1 MTKLLNSIETIPLLS
16 GPTLLFVHQTGT
28 PRLSINIYTRG
39 GNCID
44 YFPGE
49 MDVIDRLLLKGT
61 YAETSEEIAVK
72 LDDLCLDVDTDTARD
87 YSILSASM
95 QAEDLEKNLAFIKDL
110 LFYSTLEGLQK
121 EKEKLKGELH
131 MSLDSPTAVAKDL
144 LSRKLWNGLPYGT
157 SASTMLSSLGKLWR
171 NDNVFLHYQQA
182 YRPNRMV
189 ISVAGDVDRERLIT
203 ALDAAFSLPRAKG
216 TDGEMEMG
224 RLFKEHRLKESRI
237 FTTPWEEAAQAQI
250 LQSWLMPPATSK
262 DYVPLAVLDNIL
274 GSAGLSSR
282 LFLELR
288 DKQGLAYSVRSSL
301 SLLKHRGTF
310 TLYIGTEPSNVQK
323 CLEGFADEVKKLQ
336 DVLVGEE
343 ELENAKR
350 NLIGKRSVFLETVGQ
365 ISSYVGSAYLAGHDL
380 KSLATLDEKI
390 NAVTA
395 EQIQKVAQKYLSK
408 ESVTVVVA
416 PSEFL
421 PKSPF
426 FKHSKQD
433 DVTEAEAKAKSST
446 KKDDKTETAP
456 VAV

>member
-1 MTKLLNSIETIPLLS
+1 MTKPLESIEVISLLS
-16 GPTLLFVHQTGT
+16 GPTLLFVPQTGT
-28 PRLSINIYTRG
+28 PRVSINIYTKG

-49 MDVIDRLLLKGT
+49 MDIIDRLLLKGT
-61 YAETSEEIAVK
+61 YAESAEEIAVK
-72 LDDLCLDVDTDTARD
+72 LDELCLDVDTDTARD

-95 QAEDLEKNLAFIKDL
+95 QSEDLEKNLAYIKDL
-110 LFYSTLEGLQK
+110 LFYSTLDGLQK
-121 EKEKLKGELH
+121 EKEKLKGELQ
-131 MSLDSPTAVAKDL
+131 MSLDSPTAIAKDL
-144 LSRKLWNGLPYGT
+144 LNRKMWNGLPYGT
-157 SASTMLSSLGKLWR
+157 SATSMLGSLEKLWR
-171 NDNVFLHYQQA
+171 NDNVFLHYLQA

-189 ISVAGDVDRERLIT
+189 VSVAGDVDRERLIS
-203 ALDAAFSLPRAKG
+203 ALDTAFSLPRAKG

-224 RLFKEHRLKESRI
+224 RLFKEHRIKESRI
-237 FTTPWEEAAQAQI
+237 YTTPWEEAAQAQI
-250 LQSWLMPPATSK
+250 FQSWLMPPATSK
-262 DYVPLAVLDNIL
+262 DYVPLAVLDNLL

-336 DVLVGEE
+336 DVRVAEE

-365 ISSYVGSAYLAGHDL
+365 ISSYVGSAYLAGHDV
-380 KSLATLDEKI
+380 KFLASLDEKI

-416 PSEFL
+416 PSAFL
-421 PKSPF
+421 PKSPY
-426 FKHSKQD
+426 FKHSKAQT
-433 DVTEAEAKAKSST
+433 TEASEVQSPPST
-446 KKDDKTETAP
+446 QDAQGQTAP

>member
-1 MTKLLNSIETIPLLS
+1 MTKPLESIEVISLLS
-16 GPTLLFVHQTGT
+16 GPTLLFVPQTGT
-28 PRLSINIYTRG
+28 PRVSINIYTKG

-49 MDVIDRLLLKGT
+49 MDIIDRLLLKGT
-61 YAETSEEIAVK
+61 YAESAEEIAVK
-72 LDDLCLDVDTDTARD
+72 LDELCLDVDTDTARD

-95 QAEDLEKNLAFIKDL
+95 QSEDLEKNLAYIKDL
-110 LFYSTLEGLQK
+110 LFYSTLDGLQK
-121 EKEKLKGELH
+121 EKDKLKGELQ
-131 MSLDSPTAVAKDL
+131 MSLDSPTAIAKDL
-144 LSRKLWNGLPYGT
+144 LNRKMWNGLPYGT
-157 SASTMLSSLGKLWR
+157 SATSMLGSLEKLWR
-171 NDNVFLHYQQA
+171 NDNVFLHYLQA

-189 ISVAGDVDRERLIT
+189 VSVAGDVDRERLIS
-203 ALDAAFSLPRAKG
+203 ALDTAFSLPRAKG

-224 RLFKEHRLKESRI
+224 RLFKEHRIKESRI
-237 FTTPWEEAAQAQI
+237 YTTPWEEAAQAQI
-250 LQSWLMPPATSK
+250 FQSWLMPPATSK
-262 DYVPLAVLDNIL
+262 DYVPLAVLDNLL

-336 DVLVGEE
+336 DVRVEEE

-365 ISSYVGSAYLAGHDL
+365 ISSYVGSAYLAGHDV
-380 KSLATLDEKI
+380 KFLASLDEKI

-416 PSEFL
+416 PSAFL
-421 PKSPF
+421 PKSPY
-426 FKHSKQD
+426 FKHSKPQT
-433 DVTEAEAKAKSST
+433 TEASEVQSPTST
-446 KKDDKTETAP
+446 QDAQAQTAP